1 MVVTC
6 LIMIKVI
13 EVIVVKQIIAKMEK
27 IYKSMNFQRRCN
39 IRP

>member
-27 IYKSMNFQRRCN
+27 IYKSMIFN
-39 IRP
+39 IGVT

>member
-27 IYKSMNFQRRCN
+27 IYVYDFQHRCN